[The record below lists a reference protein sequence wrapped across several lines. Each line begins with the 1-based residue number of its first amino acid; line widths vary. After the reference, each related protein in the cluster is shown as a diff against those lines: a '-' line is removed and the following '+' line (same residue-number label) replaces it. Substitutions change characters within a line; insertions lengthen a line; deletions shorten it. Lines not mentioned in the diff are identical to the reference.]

1 MEITVLGSGAA
12 YPRAGGACSGFL
24 VASNGTN
31 VWLDAGNGTFGRLL
45 EHISYRDLD
54 ALVLTHG
61 HGDHVADV
69 VPLMY
74 ALGFD
79 PELPPSTLPVYAP
92 FDVAPMLKSPLGTM
106 SKEMFK
112 KVFEFRP
119 IDRGFEVGDVRFV
132 PFKTQHPAET
142 FGVRMESDRAVAVY
156 TSDTGLFP
164 DLAGVCRDAD
174 LLICEATYVD
184 GIEAERG
191 VHMWAREAGRVAAE
205 AKVKRLVL
213 THIWSTLDPDR
224 AVAEASEEFPG
235 NVEAAVEGNRYTI

>member
-24 VASNGTN
+24 VGSNTTH
-31 VWLDAGNGTFGRLL
+31 VWLDAGNGTFARLL
-45 EHISYRDLD
+45 EHINYRDLD

-61 HGDHVADV
+61 HLDHVADV
-69 VPLMY
+69 IPLMY

-79 PELPPSTLPVYAP
+79 PELPPATLPVYAP
-92 FDVAPMLKSPLGTM
+92 FDVAPMLKSPLSAM

-119 IDRGFEVGDVRFV
+119 IEHRFEVGDVRFV

-142 FGVRMESDRAVAVY
+142 FGVRMEADGAVAVY
-156 TSDTGLFP
+156 TSDTGTFP
-164 DLAGVCRDAD
+164 ELVGSCRDAD

-191 VHMWAREAGRVAAE
+191 VHMWAREAGRVAAD

-224 AVAEASEEFPG
+224 AVAEASEEFSGP
-235 NVEAAVEGNRYTI
+235 VEAAVEGNRYTI